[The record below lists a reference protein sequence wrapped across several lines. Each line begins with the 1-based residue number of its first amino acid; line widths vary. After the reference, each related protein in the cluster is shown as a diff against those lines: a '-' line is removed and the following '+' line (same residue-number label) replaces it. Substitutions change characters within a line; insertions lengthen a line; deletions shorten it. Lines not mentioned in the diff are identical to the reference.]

1 MQARDRARDAGKGV
15 KIAFAVPK
23 EGVLRSFDMLAIP
36 ADAPHPGNAHKF
48 INFLLR
54 ADISAEFTK
63 FRKFPA
69 ANLAAEKL
77 LGPELLGD
85 PIIFPPP
92 EVIERLKPH
101 RAESLAYARLANR
114 AWTRVRTGR

>member
-1 MQARDRARDAGKGV
+1 
-15 KIAFAVPK
+15 
-23 EGVLRSFDMLAIP
+23 MLAIP
-36 ADAPHPGNAHKF
+36 ADAPHPDNAHKF

-69 ANLAAEKL
+69 ANLAAEKMVS
-77 LGPELLGD
+77 PELLAD
-85 PIIFPPP
+85 PLVFPPAD
-92 EVIERLKPH
+92 VVERLKPH
-101 RAESLAYARLANR
+101 RAESLTYARYANR